1 MLDDDDDDG
10 NLYNGFEVSVVDED
24 VDGFIIV
31 NVIGTCAPFGFD
43 APNHNHIDLVVA
55 QPNINGLIHRTL
67 ANIAQ
72 KLIPAP
78 TPIDGSITFCNGVHN
93 CNALSNAP
101 TAYCNLG
108 RNCAK

>member
-1 MLDDDDDDG
+1 MLDDEDDDDDG
-10 NLYNGFEVSVVDED
+10 NLVVI
-24 VDGFIIV
+24 VVGFIIV
-31 NVIGTCAPFGFD
+31 NVIGICAPFGFV
-43 APNHNHIDLVVA
+43 APNHIHIDFVVA
-55 QPNINGLIHRTL
+55 QPNMRGLIQRTP

-78 TPIDGSITFCNGVHN
+78 TPADGSMTFCNGVHN
-93 CNALSNAP
+93 CNALNNAP